1 MKKKDKFKESNIRSN
16 QRITSPVIN
25 NIVSI
30 YLYNDDTKNNVD
42 HNGIEVNYDNDGS
55 ESIVTNHNNF

>member
-1 MKKKDKFKESNIRSN
+1 M
-16 QRITSPVIN
+16 
-25 NIVSI
+25 SI

-55 ESIVTNHNNF
+55 ESIVTSHNNFW